1 MSKKV
6 EKNSVLSL
14 DSIGISGLINAK
26 IWSEKIDKVYTEEV
40 ISTVGCAGFTNVHFG
55 LNVVKF
61 NNLYT

>member
-26 IWSEKIDKVYTEEV
+26 IWSEKIDKVHTEEV
-40 ISTVGCAGFTNVHFG
+40 ISTVGCAGFYQCS
-55 LNVVKF
+55 LWAKRVKF